1 MAYDEAALP
10 QRMAGVMGD
19 ARNDD
24 QNVPPASGPFG
35 MGWQGYLVV
44 AIIVFGSAVFAA
56 TRSDWVSMLV
66 SAVCLPL
73 AAFSLLL
80 LFSRM
85 LSGLAHGST
94 VQGHQNESREGM
106 NLLTFLART
115 NPFMFLLF
123 GALSRRQDD
132 PEYQQ
137 LLESGPF
144 TLGQQGSVFLIL
156 MLVIVGLAPLLL
168 TLIFV
173 AVTGHQ
179 PTHTGPHL

>member
-10 QRMAGVMGD
+10 QRMAGVVRD
-19 ARNDD
+19 ARNDE
-24 QNVPPASGPFG
+24 QNLPPSSGPFG
-35 MGWQGYLVV
+35 MGRQGYLVV
-44 AIIVFGSAVFAA
+44 AIIIFGSAVFAA

-66 SAVCLPL
+66 IAVCLPL

-80 LFSRM
+80 LLSRM
-85 LSGLAHGST
+85 LSGRSHART
-94 VQGHQNESREGM
+94 VQGRRNESREAM

-123 GALSRRQDD
+123 GAMSRRQDD
-132 PEYQQ
+132 PEYQE

-144 TLGQQGSVFLIL
+144 TVGQRGHIFLIL
-156 MLVIVGLAPLLL
+156 ILVVGLAPLLL

-179 PTHTGPHL
+179 PTNTGPHP

>member
-1 MAYDEAALP
+1 
-10 QRMAGVMGD
+10 
-19 ARNDD
+19 
-24 QNVPPASGPFG
+24 
-35 MGWQGYLVV
+35 
-44 AIIVFGSAVFAA
+44 
-56 TRSDWVSMLV
+56 
-66 SAVCLPL
+66 
-73 AAFSLLL
+73 
-80 LFSRM
+80 
-85 LSGLAHGST
+85 
-94 VQGHQNESREGM
+94 M

-132 PEYQQ
+132 PEYRQ

-144 TLGQQGSVFLIL
+144 ALGERGYIFVILII
-156 MLVIVGLAPLLL
+156 VVGLAPLLL